1 MPHNNCYEYAYE
13 ISQQK
18 QNTSTMP
25 TTKLYIKNMVC
36 PRCIMAVDDL
46 LSNMNIAHSN
56 IKLGE
61 VELHEKLNT
70 KQLSELNA
78 SLKKLGFEIID
89 EKNERIASQIKS
101 AIVAWVHMS
110 ENTDNTRLSDF
121 LCNELNADYSHLSK
135 LFSETEGTTI
145 EKYYIAQKIEK
156 AKELLSYN
164 ELNINEIAY
173 KLSYSS
179 VAHLSAQFKKTTG
192 LTPTQFRN
200 THSPTRKALDQI

>member
-1 MPHNNCYEYAYE
+1 
-13 ISQQK
+13 
-18 QNTSTMP
+18 MP

-36 PRCIMAVDDL
+36 PRCIMVVDDL

-61 VELHEKLNT
+61 VELHEKLSNL
-70 KQLSELNA
+70 QANALNEA
-78 SLKKLGFEIID
+78 LKNLGFEIID

-110 ENTDNTRLSDF
+110 ENADNTRLSDF
-121 LCNELNADYSHLSK
+121 LCNKLNADYSHLSK
-135 LFSETEGTTI
+135 LFSETEGITI